1 MLVLTIRKVLYTEYT
16 CDIVLRDIAS
26 QTEQYVTRCVGRLVA
41 LSSGI
46 NERAPRGQQRRPTMA
61 WNDTGEERVRKF
73 KAYQELEGEKR
84 DLERRYNAANE
95 RIAILLEE
103 VERQK
108 AKINELAQ
116 GLRKNKES
124 RPPPAKSQTQ
134 LSVRDILDQ
143 LATMIEEK
151 TGTDAK

>member
-1 MLVLTIRKVLYTEYT
+1 
-16 CDIVLRDIAS
+16 
-26 QTEQYVTRCVGRLVA
+26 
-41 LSSGI
+41 
-46 NERAPRGQQRRPTMA
+46 MA

-108 AKINELAQ
+108 AKIAELAQ
-116 GLRKNKES
+116 NLRKS
-124 RPPPAKSQTQ
+124 QPPPAKSQTQ
-134 LSVRDILDQ
+134 LQVRDILDQ
-143 LATMIEEK
+143 LAKIIEEK
-151 TGTDAK
+151 TG

>member
-1 MLVLTIRKVLYTEYT
+1 
-16 CDIVLRDIAS
+16 
-26 QTEQYVTRCVGRLVA
+26 
-41 LSSGI
+41 
-46 NERAPRGQQRRPTMA
+46 MA